1 VEVGSDGRA
10 RRNHLLAALSAPE
23 QAALAPRL
31 ERVSAV
37 QGEVLFEPDE
47 ECRHVWFPES
57 CVLSLVVV
65 MEGGQSAEAASVGL
79 EGMVGAMAALG
90 GHRTV
95 SRGIVTVPG
104 AALRLPATALRA
116 QFEASPGLRRLCLCH
131 GDALLA
137 QVLQLSA
144 CTALHPVE
152 ARLCRLL
159 LQLEDRTA
167 PDQILPLTQ
176 DFLAEM
182 LGVHRTTVTQAATA
196 LQRAGVIAYRRG
208 RVSVLDRALLERA
221 TCECYATIRHRYDRL
236 LPNAP
241 A

>member
-1 VEVGSDGRA
+1 
-10 RRNHLLAALSAPE
+10 
-23 QAALAPRL
+23 
-31 ERVSAV
+31 
-37 QGEVLFEPDE
+37 
-47 ECRHVWFPES
+47 
-57 CVLSLVVV
+57 VVV
-65 MEGGQSAEAASVGL
+65 MDGGQSEEAASVGL

-116 QFEASPGLRRLCLCH
+116 QFEASSGLRRLCLCH